1 MSIEAISGLGL
12 PAMPVEQIKP
22 MADTPANFAAYMA
35 DAVQGLD
42 ASVKTADQQIRVLAA
57 GGDVEVHDVM
67 ITLEE
72 ARMQMMLA
80 VEVRNRFVEAYQ
92 ELMRMQL

>member
-1 MSIEAISGLGL
+1 MSIEAISGLGM
-12 PAMPVEQIKP
+12 PAVPVESVRPIVE
-22 MADTPANFAAYMA
+22 TPASFANFLT

-42 ASVKTADQQIRVLAA
+42 ASVKSADQQIRVLAA
-57 GGDVEVHDVM
+57 GGDIQVHDVM
-67 ITLEE
+67 ISLEE